1 MSEEKKQRLRNGRRL
16 YVGNLGEATEQEVER
31 YFADLVYRIAITP
44 PKSAP
49 ILSVYISA
57 ERKFAFVEFCSI
69 ELANAIVQVRFSG
82 LRERAEG

>member
-1 MSEEKKQRLRNGRRL
+1 MTDEKKQRLRNGRRL
-16 YVGNLGEATEQEVER
+16 YVGNLGEQTEQEVEKF
-31 YFADLVYRIAITP
+31 FADLVYKIAITP

-69 ELANAIVQVRFSG
+69 ELANSVVQVSH
-82 LRERAEG
+82 LRLF